1 MVLTTNRTVEEIKSS
16 SWGVRSLAWS
26 ILALGLILPKLLV
39 SLGMPAYARPYTNFA
54 LNAVFLGGIIACAIG
69 LILGIVGVK
78 DENKRHGIASIVMGC
93 VSIVI
98 FSCVIFLHA

>member
-1 MVLTTNRTVEEIKSS
+1 MVLTINRTMEEIKSS

-26 ILALGLILPKLLV
+26 ILGLGLILPNLLA
-39 SLGMPAYARPYTNFA
+39 SLGMPTYARPCTNFA
-54 LNAVFLGGIIACAIG
+54 VNAVFLGGIIACAIG

-78 DENKRHGIASIVMGC
+78 DEKKVPGIASIVMGC

-98 FSCVIFLHA
+98 FLCVIFLYV